1 MGPLPLDPAI
11 PLSFPL
17 WYNPFMETDLKI
29 DVAAL
34 DAPHRRAL
42 EEVIG
47 RQLAANQRLLISV
60 IEVEAPPP
68 AVPRPVQT
76 LEDWTTVY
84 EGLNDQDIEEIDQI
98 AKTRANLTRNLP

>member
-1 MGPLPLDPAI
+1 MPV
-11 PLSFPL
+11 L
-17 WYNPFMETDLKI
+17 WWYTLGMETNLKI
-29 DVAAL
+29 DIATL

-60 IEVEAPPP
+60 IEVAEPQSA
-68 AVPRPVQT
+68 APRPAQT
-76 LEDWTTVY
+76 LEDWTHVY
-84 EGLNDQDIEEIDQI
+84 DGLRDEEIETIDKM